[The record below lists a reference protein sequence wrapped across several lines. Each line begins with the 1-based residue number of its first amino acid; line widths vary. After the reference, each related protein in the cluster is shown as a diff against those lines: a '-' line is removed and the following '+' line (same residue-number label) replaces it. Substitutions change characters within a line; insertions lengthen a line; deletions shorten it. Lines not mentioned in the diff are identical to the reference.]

1 MRDSCKEPWV
11 DKSVINIVRKK
22 FILLLHQPVV
32 LNNAR
37 QNLITSRPPKTQK
50 GNLKQRAVWKKEL
63 ILKGQRDDE
72 KLYCASVPD
81 H

>member
-1 MRDSCKEPWV
+1 MRDLCKEPWV
-11 DKSVINIVRKK
+11 DKSAINIIRKN

-32 LNNAR
+32 SNNAR
-37 QNLITSRPPKTQK
+37 QNLITSRPPKTQQ
-50 GNLKQRAVWKKEL
+50 GNLKQRAVWKREL

>member
-22 FILLLHQPVV
+22 FVLLLHQPVV
-32 LNNAR
+32 SNNAR
-37 QNLITSRPPKTQK
+37 QNLITSRPPKAQK
-50 GNLKQRAVWKKEL
+50 GNLKQRDVWKKEL